1 MKDDLIK
8 KAAEVLFNTD
18 EVTVFSDFTATKN
31 KTKKARYNLIKGN
44 LMQFSINPGTK
55 NTTRCTDNV
64 TAMRNFL
71 LEIDGKTD
79 ENEMPIIDPL
89 TGNQIGISVED
100 QVSFIEESKLPYSVC
115 TFSGGKSNHYIICL
129 TDPIE
134 KVADYQA
141 IHKALRKALR
151 SYGAHCDSKCQ
162 DPSRFSRTP
171 NAIRLSSTGNV
182 MQVLNSVNRRITLS
196 ELEAWLEANGQNW
209 RDYVFVPRK
218 HVDVE
223 PTTATTEEALEFIMK
238 YYIKE
243 HGFVKGNVDNFLAN
257 TWFPTC
263 LRAGIPQ
270 NIAETYAIKNWAGTV
285 TQSGPNNDYDHILA
299 KAAYIYKPTS
309 KWWNAARIQV
319 RSKSELEEFGR
330 QKGKENRKSAY
341 NQFTTPDIKSIDD
354 IIDDITGEVTPTTP
368 RQLDITEYTSDPSR
382 YIMVLDEY
390 YMKSYSRS
398 GQLKKLNKATVK
410 RNGLS
415 DAEIAI
421 LPWFEGFTN
430 EPLHDEFREIVN
442 GLWNT
447 YHPLTIVAN
456 EGEFPLCMKLI
467 KHLFGKNK
475 WDQDQVEEILDWL
488 TVLIRYPKHKLHHI
502 YLYSIKQG
510 TSKSGFGK
518 LIQLLLGLNY
528 ISLKARNFEEKFNTN
543 WISKLVVHIDEANFS
558 DPKQVNND
566 LKYYGTESVVQARR
580 MNTDP
585 YDQPFFAKFLITT
598 NQIDGIFIT
607 NEDRRIWARE
617 APPLEDSEDPK
628 YMEKIKNNEINA
640 FYHFLLTRE
649 MKYKKPA
656 AGSSFWLPLSVVNTA
671 SKRKI
676 SDINSSDEF
685 QLLTIWLT
693 NWFEMDPLKLEE
705 IKFTV
710 GDITPL
716 IEWGKRVTGNL
727 ISKVLR
733 EELMLDYSSVTI
745 RNYNNIRNTEHTGK
759 FFTAKR
765 SQFITSALEQ
775 TDFFIDKRMEKQY

>member
-31 KTKKARYNLIKGN
+31 KTKKARYNLIKGD

-55 NTTRCTDNV
+55 NTTRCTANV

-171 NAIRLSSTGNV
+171 NAIRLSSTGNK
-182 MQVLNSVNRRITLS
+182 MQTLNSVNRRITLS

-238 YYIKE
+238 YYIKQ
-243 HGFVKGNVDNFLAN
+243 HGFVRGNVDNFLSN
-257 TWFPTC
+257 TWFPIC
-263 LRAGIPQ
+263 LRAGISQ
-270 NIAETYAIKNWAGTV
+270 QDAESYALTNWAGTV
-285 TQSGPNNDYDHILA
+285 TQDGPNNDFDHILA
-299 KAAYIYKPTS
+299 KAEYVYRSNS
-309 KWWNAARIQV
+309 KWWNAERIQV
-319 RSKSELEEFGR
+319 RSKSELAEWAR
-330 QKGKENRKSAY
+330 QQTKEQRKETYAKL
-341 NQFTTPDIKSIDD
+341 TTPDVKSIDD
-354 IIDDITGEVTPTTP
+354 LIDDINGDKPPITRSEI
-368 RQLDITEYTSDPSR
+368 DIIDYTSDPSR

-390 YMKSYSRS
+390 YMKSYSKP
-398 GQLKKLNKATVK
+398 GHLKKLSKSTIK
-410 RNGLS
+410 RNGLL
-415 DAEIAI
+415 DPEIAL
-421 LPWFEGFTN
+421 LPWFEGFTC
-430 EPLHDEFREIVN
+430 EPLHKEFREVVD

-447 YHPLTIVAN
+447 YHPIRLIPK

-467 KHLFGKNK
+467 RHLFGKNK
-475 WDQDQVEEILDWL
+475 WDEDQVEEVLDWL
-488 TVLIRYPKHKLHHI
+488 SVLIRYPKHKLHHI

-528 ISLKARNFEEKFNTN
+528 ISLKAKNFEEPYNTN
-543 WISKLVVHIDEANFS
+543 WISKLVIHIDEANFS

-580 MNTDP
+580 MQTDP
-585 YDQPFFAKFLITT
+585 YDQPFFGKFLITT

-617 APPLEDSEDPK
+617 APQLEEPEDPE
-628 YMEKIKNNEINA
+628 YMEKIKNTEINA
-640 FYHFLLTRE
+640 FYHFLLTRK

-656 AGSSFWLPLSVVNTA
+656 QGSSFWLPLSVVNTA

-685 QLLTIWLT
+685 QLLTVWLT
-693 NWFEMDPLKLEE
+693 NWFENDTLKLEE

-710 GDITPL
+710 GDIMPL
-716 IEWGKRVTGNL
+716 IDWGKSRVTSNL

-733 EELMLDYSSVTI
+733 EELMLDYSAVTI
-745 RNYNNIRNTEHTGK
+745 RNYNNIRNQNHSGK

-765 SQFITSALEQ
+765 SQFITEDLMQASYIQ
-775 TDFFIDKRMEKQY
+775 TKKG

>member
-18 EVTVFSDFTATKN
+18 EVTVYSDFTATKN

-89 TGNQIGISVED
+89 TGNQIGISLED

-115 TFSGGKSNHYIICL
+115 TFSGGKSNHYIVCL
-129 TDPIE
+129 TDPIK
-134 KVADYQA
+134 KVEDYKA
-141 IHKALRKALR
+141 IHKAIRKALR
-151 SYGAHCDSKCQ
+151 PYGAHCDSKCQ

-182 MQVLNSVNRRITLS
+182 MQTLVSVDRRITLS

-209 RDYVFVPRK
+209 RDYVFVPRE

-223 PTTATTEEALEFIMK
+223 PTTATTEEALDFIMK
-238 YYIKE
+238 HYIKE

-354 IIDDITGEVTPTTP
+354 IIDDITGEVPPTTP
-368 RQLDITEYTSDPSR
+368 SQIDITEYTSNPSR

-421 LPWFEGFTN
+421 IPWFEGFTN

-447 YHPLTIVAN
+447 YHPLTIVAK

-467 KHLFGKNK
+467 NHLFGKNK

-617 APPLEDSEDPK
+617 APPLEDSEDPN

-693 NWFEMDPLKLEE
+693 NWFETDPLKLEE

-733 EELMLDYSSVTI
+733 EELMLDYSSITI

-765 SQFITSALEQ
+765 SQFITSALDQ
-775 TDFFIDKRMEKQY
+775 TAFFIDKKMDKQY